1 MSELGFYMFVGVKR
15 RKGIKRM
22 GVRKREY
29 LDRGGRRYV
38 EREVKAWQQA
48 KAEKDEAIPT

>member
-1 MSELGFYMFVGVKR
+1 MGFYMFVGVKR

-38 EREVKAWQQA
+38 EREVKARQQA